1 MTFVYFVLDSYPSQL
16 YCTVFYVHKSF
27 STHHLLS
34 AICNIIIA
42 TTPHHIGPTLIYVI
56 IFTGNGD
63 EDKKRENDYTVCFSK
78 FRSLSQPVRMG
89 RRLLPRSKPHL
100 SWKISKIWGINM
112 FFSRPGVP
120 EVWSTGPVLCISA
133 DVTLTDDD
141 TNSILTHDV
150 NWAILTKL
158 VVI

>member
-63 EDKKRENDYTVCFSK
+63 EDMKRENDYTVCFSK

-100 SWKISKIWGINM
+100 SWKISKIWGNRHV
-112 FFSRPGVP
+112 FFPDQVSLRSGLWVLASVSPRPLI
-120 EVWSTGPVLCISA
+120 E
-133 DVTLTDDD
+133 TL
-141 TNSILTHDV
+141 LM
-150 NWAILTKL
+150 
-158 VVI
+158 

>member
-120 EVWSTGPVLCISA
+120 EVWSMGPGLCISETF
-133 DVTLTDDD
+133 D
-141 TNSILTHDV
+141 
-150 NWAILTKL
+150 
-158 VVI
+158 

>member
-1 MTFVYFVLDSYPSQL
+1 MDFCVLCIGFPSVPIISYCATSISL
-16 YCTVFYVHKSF
+16 SF

-100 SWKISKIWGINM
+100 SWKIQRFGGINM

-120 EVWSTGPVLCISA
+120 EVWSMGPGLCISETF
-133 DVTLTDDD
+133 D
-141 TNSILTHDV
+141 
-150 NWAILTKL
+150 
-158 VVI
+158 